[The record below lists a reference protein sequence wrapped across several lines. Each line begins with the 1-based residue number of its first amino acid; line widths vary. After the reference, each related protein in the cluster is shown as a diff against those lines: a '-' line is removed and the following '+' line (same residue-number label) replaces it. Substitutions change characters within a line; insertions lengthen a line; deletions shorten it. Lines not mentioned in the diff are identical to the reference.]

1 MEKEY
6 FGDFFEEKKE
16 KTIKD
21 YCIDII
27 NACYYDLSKL
37 IELKVIK
44 AEYDENNKAIWYIAG
59 SEQAYTNY
67 RELRKGLEYY
77 VLHLDNGKYFKE
89 EEFFKMLGELIS
101 KRIPTL
107 ILSKRTSLQMT
118 CKLMSRVLSQVKKTK
133 LAYSGQLI
141 GRFNYDEKLLETHW
155 DSIEKRLRILSYS
168 PLCINDIMEH
178 SVANYRLSEAMI
190 KNKNIKNVFIDYQP
204 NKDEMS
210 DILSW
215 GKKLGINV
223 FFTELGEIYSFNSKK
238 TKSCIELGGT
248 DSFNS
253 IETNSGCD
261 IFEESL
267 VHVHF
272 N

>member
-1 MEKEY
+1 
-6 FGDFFEEKKE
+6 
-16 KTIKD
+16 
-21 YCIDII
+21 
-27 NACYYDLSKL
+27 
-37 IELKVIK
+37 
-44 AEYDENNKAIWYIAG
+44 
-59 SEQAYTNY
+59 
-67 RELRKGLEYY
+67 
-77 VLHLDNGKYFKE
+77 
-89 EEFFKMLGELIS
+89 MLGELIS

-223 FFTELGEIYSFNSKK
+223 FFTELGEIDSFNSKK